1 MEIKFVD
8 GVNIVVDDD
17 KVMNW
22 SQSND
27 GKCIIIR
34 VNNDTGINKLVID
47 IKSQIITTE
56 LEYGRLNNERRKKE
70 KR

>member
-1 MEIKFVD
+1 MEIKFAD

-27 GKCIIIR
+27 GKSITIR

-47 IKSQIITTE
+47 TKNQIITTE
-56 LEYGRLNNERRKKE
+56 LDIVG
-70 KR
+70 